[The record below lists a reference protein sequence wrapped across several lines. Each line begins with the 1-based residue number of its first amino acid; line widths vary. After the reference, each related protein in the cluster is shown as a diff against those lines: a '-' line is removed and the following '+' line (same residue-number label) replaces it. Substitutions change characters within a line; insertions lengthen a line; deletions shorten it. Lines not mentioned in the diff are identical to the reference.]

1 MRVFYINSRLLTNFY
16 IIINLKFLLN
26 LIYLFKVNETIQFNS
41 SLFHEVSICAFFF
54 FFNMVYGY
62 GRKWI
67 SLFFQILGKRVFLG
81 FTNLLFLIMFDN
93 FLSMCLFWKNILIF
107 LWNFLMSKNIVK
119 GKNVFLFSFCD
130 L

>member
-54 FFNMVYGY
+54 FFQYGLRLWKKMDFFIFPDF
-62 GRKWI
+62 GQEG
-67 SLFFQILGKRVFLG
+67 LFGFYKLKRA
-81 FTNLLFLIMFDN
+81 NLN
-93 FLSMCLFWKNILIF
+93 FETLRSRIKMTPN
-107 LWNFLMSKNIVK
+107 SGV
-119 GKNVFLFSFCD
+119 
-130 L
+130 

>member
-54 FFNMVYGY
+54 FFSIWFTVMEENG
-62 GRKWI
+62 
-67 SLFFQILGKRVFLG
+67 FLY
-81 FTNLLFLIMFDN
+81 F
-93 FLSMCLFWKNILIF
+93 SRFWAR
-107 LWNFLMSKNIVK
+107 
-119 GKNVFLFSFCD
+119 GSFWVLQTYCF
-130 L
+130 

>member
-16 IIINLKFLLN
+16 IIINLKFLLS

-54 FFNMVYGY
+54 FFQYGLRLWKKMDFFIFPDFGQEGLFGFY
-62 GRKWI
+62 KLIVFDYVRQFFEYVFVLKEHIDFLVKFFNVQKYCKRK
-67 SLFFQILGKRVFLG
+67 K
-81 FTNLLFLIMFDN
+81 
-93 FLSMCLFWKNILIF
+93 C
-107 LWNFLMSKNIVK
+107 
-119 GKNVFLFSFCD
+119 FSFFF